1 MMRSPYQSPK
11 EAPPRRFLRL
21 PPTEVKKKR
30 RRLLFWGAGLLL
42 GYLVYSFVGGDD
54 GLIRIRALQHETK
67 VLRARKETLTLAAD
81 QVDKTRKSTPRDPLL
96 DERVARERFHMVK
109 KDEILYRYPAD
120 EDSGR

>member
-11 EAPPRRFLRL
+11 DAPPRRFLRL

-30 RRLLFWGAGLLL
+30 RRLLAWGAGLLL

-54 GLIRIRALQHETK
+54 GLIRIRSLQHETR
-67 VLRARKETLTLAAD
+67 VLRARKETLTAAAD
-81 QVDKTRKSTPRDPLL
+81 RVDKTHKSTGRDPLL

-109 KDEILYRYPAD
+109 KDEILYRYPAE
-120 EDSGR
+120 EDSTR

>member
-11 EAPPRRFLRL
+11 EAPARRFLRL

-30 RRLLFWGAGLLL
+30 RRLLAWGAGLLL

-54 GLIRIRALQHETK
+54 GLIHIRALQHETS
-67 VLRARKETLTLAAD
+67 VLRARKETLTAAAD
-81 QVDKTRKSTPRDPLL
+81 RVDKTRKGTGRDPLL

-109 KDEILYRYPAD
+109 KDEILYRYPAE